1 MPFPKR
7 FSLVAAFAAS
17 LPGLAIAEP
26 ATATAAVLGG
36 LGGFFIQRSQGPST
50 NVGLASHGYVPY
62 MGQGRDKCHKIL
74 SRNESPGTNIDG
86 AGAGGVGSNDAS
98 NTSNSDKNSTS
109 TATSP
114 SEQNGKNK
122 KGPNSA
128 VVQKDDAVAVALK
141 HIVLGTD
148 LHVPFQIPDLLSNRI
163 QVAVV
168 ANAFEMCGADT
179 CSNGF
184 DFHPSP
190 DQAGRVVYFSN
201 DVKRDQRSLSFGAM
215 PMFGPFA
222 YQGNP
227 VGFSLHVVKLAN
239 DQSANLSP
247 LLTTLAD
254 YGKQSGAA
262 LTPEVGALLN
272 SIGTNLLKG
281 FDVRLLRYDTLLYSA
296 QLSDDRSLGI
306 PKFRY
311 GDYIVVR
318 KEDRDQEFDFSRYC
332 YEPKTGKLFNA
343 GCSEGKDP
351 TTCTP
356 GTEATDVTYGVIQV
370 LKAAAPAWAKIQSLK
385 ELQDKV
391 ARLAADQG
399 PNLTAKSVTEAVRA
413 GNFKAD
419 LALVKA
425 VKSIMTGSDD
435 EAKERLLAIVTKWKE
450 SKTPVEGKP
459 KTDDYEAGQLS
470 QLQIALNAR
479 CNGLDWTGDALNIY
493 GQMATKCPK

>member
-1 MPFPKR
+1 MHVQRICIPI
-7 FSLVAAFAAS
+7 VAAFAAF
-17 LPGLAIAEP
+17 PAGVRAEP

-62 MGQGRDKCHKIL
+62 IGQGRDECHKIL
-74 SRNESPGTNIDG
+74 SRSESPGHNTVGVSAGG
-86 AGAGGVGSNDAS
+86 AGSSVANNASKSNK
-98 NTSNSDKNSTS
+98 NTTS

-114 SEQNGKNK
+114 SNQSGENEKNLGLAIVK
-122 KGPNSA
+122 
-128 VVQKDDAVAVALK
+128 KDDSVAVALK

-168 ANAFEMCGADT
+168 ANAFEMCGAAT
-179 CSNGF
+179 CDGGF
-184 DFHPSP
+184 DFRPNA
-190 DQAGRVVYFSN
+190 DQDGRVVYFSN
-201 DVKRDQRSLSFGAM
+201 DVKKDQRSLSFGAM
-215 PMFGPFA
+215 PMFGPFQ

-239 DQSANLSP
+239 DQSANISP

-296 QLSDDRSLGI
+296 GVSDDRSLGI

-318 KEDRDQEFDFSRYC
+318 KEDRDQEFDFSKHC

-343 GCSEGKDP
+343 GCSEDKNS

-370 LKAAAPAWAKIQSLK
+370 LKAAAPAWAKVQLLK
-385 ELQDKV
+385 ELQEKV

-413 GNFKAD
+413 GTFKAD

-435 EAKERLLAIVTKWKE
+435 EAKERLLAILTKWKE
-450 SKTPVEGKP
+450 SETRQSKP
-459 KTDDYEAGQLS
+459 EADDYDAGQRS
-470 QLQIALNAR
+470 QLRTALDSRCTKLGWSEDAR
-479 CNGLDWTGDALNIY
+479 TLYEQT
-493 GQMATKCPK
+493 ATNCLK